1 MGKGKPFLEIFT
13 LALNEDYRFPV
24 LEFFVFLYSL
34 GSFISVWVLTRG
46 FEKYII
52 PANEGIMYEQVV
64 ILAGPLLFIFLVL
77 VLKNIAYGLG
87 SDLEKG
93 VIQTLLSYPIKRWK
107 ILTAKLLS
115 AVGISLLLFLGIQA
129 LSFYL
134 LDPVVAIVYFKVIL
148 LAYAAQLSLIFLLS
162 GIVLFLTLI
171 SKRGGLALVL
181 GIILHFIFGTISTF
195 IFAIVRYI
203 KSNLVLKAYSLINP
217 ILVLE
222 LYFKRDYFSRWTLNG
237 RLWIPS
243 FSESLLYLGASYV
256 IVIVIFA
263 LSYIYFERRLWI

>member
-1 MGKGKPFLEIFT
+1 MGKEKPFLEIFA

-34 GSFISVWVLTRG
+34 GSFVSVWALTRG
-46 FEKYII
+46 FEKYVI

-115 AVGISLLLFLGIQA
+115 AIGISLLLFLGIQA
-129 LSFYL
+129 LSLYL
-134 LDPVVAIVYFKVIL
+134 LDPVIGIVYFKVIL

-171 SKRGGLALVL
+171 SRRGGFALVL
-181 GIILHFIFGTISTF
+181 GIILHFIFGTISMF
-195 IFAIVRYI
+195 IFAITFYI
-203 KSNLVLKAYSLINP
+203 KSSLVLKVYSLINP
-217 ILVLE
+217 ILALE
-222 LYFKRDYFSRWTLNG
+222 LYFKRDYFSGWTLNG
-237 RLWIPS
+237 MLWVPS